1 MKKIFQNKK
10 IGLVLIILISGLLPI
25 WSFALTYQPLEGD
38 AFSTT
43 ITSSSS
49 LGDFLAQIFQIGLA
63 LAAALA
69 VVMIVWGG
77 VEVMLSE
84 TPFGKSNGKEK
95 IWNAIWGLLLALV
108 SWLILF
114 IINPQI
120 LNWSSFNNPP
130 ATGASQTSQNSNPN
144 QTTGGIAS
152 TNNQVNGVDQ
162 AHYIPASEPIEGG
175 GGTFGG
181 GGASGGW

>member
-1 MKKIFQNKK
+1 MKKLFLNKN
-10 IGLVLIILISGLLPI
+10 ICSILVIILTTILSPIKSLAQALP
-25 WSFALTYQPLEGD
+25 YVPLEGN
-38 AFSTT
+38 AFPTQITRAST
-43 ITSSSS
+43 
-49 LGDFLAQIFQIGLA
+49 LGDFLAQVFQIGLA

-120 LNWSSFNNPP
+120 LDWSRLNNP
-130 ATGASQTSQNSNPN
+130 TTTSTSQTTQSSNEEF
-144 QTTGGIAS
+144 
-152 TNNQVNGVDQ
+152 V
-162 AHYIPASEPIEGG
+162 GG
-175 GGTFGG
+175 GGPLVATAPLG
-181 GGASGGW
+181 SGN